1 MLSLSNM
8 QLKILEEEGD
18 LESTH
23 LSPEL
28 IAQIATEANPKDLA
42 DEQLLEF
49 LQVCNALYRSGETLI
64 SDADYDFIFLAELK
78 KRHPHHP
85 YLKTVEPEV
94 IAFGKT
100 VALPVRM
107 LSTEK
112 AYSLEEIKQWVE
124 RIKKAILNLE
134 VEKAYPQLSSEELKD
149 FKLSPEFKIFK
160 LSPEFEIL
168 KLKAENIFD
177 GLTFKIT
184 PKLDGFA
191 AYDDG
196 NGLYTRGDGR
206 KGTDIS
212 RVFER
217 GLMVGGNGGER
228 GLGAGEIVVTKSYF
242 QQHLSPYFDTARN
255 FQASVIKEKE
265 LEQHAQQAIKDRAAV
280 FYPFILLPCR
290 TVTASEL
297 LSELDLIIQEVWG
310 SVDYDVDGVVLEVTD
325 DEIKKYMGATRHHHR
340 WQIAYKENLNSAEVK
355 VLDMTPQT
363 SRSGRITPVAEL
375 EPTRLS
381 GALISR
387 ATAHYYGMV
396 KEWGIAKDAVIRLTR
411 SGEVI
416 PKIERVLVSKYAE
429 IPEQC
434 PSCNSELVW
443 DANDLYCLNT
453 KNCPAQIESSIEH
466 FFKTLGNVD
475 GFGPKVIEKLNAN
488 GISEIYD
495 VYLLD
500 IERLKSMG
508 FGEKTAQNLLDE
520 LERSRKE
527 PIEDWRFLGAFGLDR
542 MGLGNCERLL
552 QTYSLQKDSSN
563 YIFDLEQEKIKEKI
577 KEIDGF
583 ARKTSEIVFDRLKAI
598 KNKFEKLLG
607 LGFNLV
613 STKKNISNNSS
624 PIFNK
629 LLVFTGTMEHAKRDD
644 LIKEAKQLGAKIG
657 TSVTAKTDYL
667 IAGDKVG
674 ETKLNDAHKKGVKV
688 ITEKEYLALLKNI
701 L

>member
-1 MLSLSNM
+1 M
-8 QLKILEEEGD
+8 QLKILKEGD

-23 LSPEL
+23 LSTEL
-28 IAQIATEANPKDLA
+28 IAQIATQANPKDLA
-42 DEQLLEF
+42 DEQLLKF
-49 LQVCNALYRSGETLI
+49 LQVCNALYRSGEPLI
-64 SDADYDFIFLAELK
+64 SDAVYDFVFLTELQ

-85 YLKTVEPEV
+85 YLETVEPEAGFV
-94 IAFGKT
+94 GKT

-112 AYSLEEIKQWVE
+112 AYSFEEIKQWVE
-124 RIKKAILNLE
+124 RIKKATFNSK
-134 VEKAYPQLSSEELKD
+134 VEKAKVAKYPQLSFEELKAL
-149 FKLSPEFKIFK
+149 KLPPDE
-160 LSPEFEIL
+160 LEIL

-177 GLTFKIT
+177 GFTFKIT

-242 QQHLSPYFDTARN
+242 QEHLSQYFDNARN

-280 FYPFILLPCR
+280 FYPFALLPCR
-290 TVTASEL
+290 TLTASEL
-297 LSELDLIIQEVWG
+297 LSKFDVIVQEVWG

-325 DEIKKYMGATRHHHR
+325 DEIKNYMGATRHHHR
-340 WQIAYKENLNSAEVK
+340 WQIAYKENLNSADVK
-355 VLDMTPQT
+355 VLDVTPQT

-387 ATAHYYGMV
+387 ATAHHYGMV
-396 KEWGIAKDAVIRLTR
+396 KEWGIARDSVIKLIR

-443 DANDLYCLNT
+443 DVNDLYCLNT
-453 KNCPAQIESSIEH
+453 ENCPAQIESSIEH

-475 GFGPKVIEKLNAN
+475 GFGEKIIGKLNAN
-488 GISEIYD
+488 GVSTVYD
-495 VYLLD
+495 VYQLNLG
-500 IERLKSMG
+500 RLTAMG

-527 PIEDWRFLGAFGLDR
+527 PIEDWRFFGAFGMDR

-552 QTYSLQKDSSN
+552 QTYSLDS
-563 YIFDLEQEKIKEKI
+563 IFNLTQEEIKK
-577 KEIDGF
+577 IDGF
-583 ARKTSEIVFDRLKAI
+583 AGKTSEIVFNRLKAI
-598 KNKFEKLLG
+598 KNDFEKILG

-613 STKKNISNNSS
+613 STQESTLNISS

-644 LIKEAKQLGAKIG
+644 LIKEAKQLGAKVG
-657 TSVTAKTDYL
+657 TSVTTKTDYL

-688 ITEKEYLALLKNI
+688 ITEGEYLALLNQNI

>member
-1 MLSLSNM
+1 MSSFSHT
-8 QLKILEEEGD
+8 QLELLKQADFEPI
-18 LESTH
+18 H
-23 LSPEL
+23 LSFEL
-28 IAQIATEANPKDLA
+28 IAQTATQANAEQLS

-49 LQVCNALYRSGETLI
+49 LQLCNALYRSGEELV
-64 SDADYDFIFLAELK
+64 SDDEYDFVFLAELQ
-78 KRHPHHP
+78 KRHPNHP

-112 AYSLEEIKQWVE
+112 SYSLEEIKQWVA
-124 RIKKAILNLE
+124 RIKKATLNLE
-134 VEKAYPQLSSEELKD
+134 IEKAYPHLSSKELKD
-149 FKLSPEFKIFK
+149 
-160 LSPEFEIL
+160 L
-168 KLKAENIFD
+168 KLPPDELTLLKSKAENIFD
-177 GLTFKIT
+177 SLTFKVT

-196 NGLYTRGDGR
+196 KGLYTRGDGR

-217 GLMVGGNGGER
+217 GLMVGNNGNGGKR

-242 QQHLSPYFDTARN
+242 QQHLSPYFDNARN

-265 LEQHAQQAIKDRAAV
+265 LEQHAQQAIKYRAAV
-280 FYPFILLPCR
+280 FYPFALLPCR
-290 TVTASEL
+290 TVIASEL
-297 LSELDLIIQEVWG
+297 LSKLDVIIQEVWD

-325 DEIKKYMGATRHHHR
+325 DEVKNYMGATRHHHR
-340 WQIAYKENLNSAEVK
+340 WQIAYKENSNSAEVK
-355 VLDMTPQT
+355 VLGVTPQT

-387 ATAHYYGMV
+387 ATAHHYGMV
-396 KEWGIAKDAVIRLTR
+396 KEWGIAKDTIIKLTR

-416 PKIERVLVSKYAE
+416 PKIEQVLVSKHAE

-434 PSCNSELVW
+434 PNCNSELIW

-453 KNCPAQIESSIEH
+453 ENCPAQIENSIEH

-475 GFGPKVIEKLNAN
+475 GFGEKIIGKLNAN
-488 GISEIYD
+488 GVSTVFD
-495 VYLLD
+495 VYQLNL
-500 IERLKSMG
+500 ERLTAMG

-527 PIEDWRFLGAFGLDR
+527 PIEDWRFFGAFGMDR

-552 QTYSLQKDSSN
+552 QKYSLDSL
-563 YIFDLEQEKIKEKI
+563 FDLTQDDI
-577 KEIDGF
+577 KEIGGF
-583 ARKTSEIVFDRLKAI
+583 AKKTSETVFNRLKTI
-598 KNKFEKLLG
+598 KNDFEKVLK
-607 LGFNLV
+607 LGFNLI
-613 STKKNISNNSS
+613 STKENTLNINS
-624 PIFNK
+624 PIFDK
-629 LLVFTGTMEHAKRDD
+629 LLVFTGTMESAKRED

-657 TSVTAKTDYL
+657 ASVTTKTDYL
-667 IAGDKVG
+667 VAGDKVG
-674 ETKLNDAHKKGVKV
+674 ETKLNDAHKKGVKI
-688 ITEKEYLALLKNI
+688 ITEDEYLALLNKNVS
-701 L
+701 